1 MSCVDEQTAEKVA
14 KRKALGRLGALRGSV
29 ASFRLRVG
37 DDWLFGFVKTKFG
50 DEGFHVAVK
59 LSYVDCKGV
68 ALERIPPRSPK
79 RSGNTWRRTW
89 RLCSGESSAGC
100 LSDGQEGYL
109 PRTRHS

>member
-14 KRKALGRLGALRGSV
+14 KRKALGRLGALKRSV

-59 LSYVDCKGV
+59 LSYVDCKGI
-68 ALERIPPRSPK
+68 ALEKIPPEIAEKVRK
-79 RSGNTWRRTW
+79 YVEENVAALLGRELGG
-89 RLCSGESSAGC
+89 L
-100 LSDGQEGYL
+100 LK
-109 PRTRHS
+109 

>member
-14 KRKALGRLGALRGSV
+14 KRKALGRLGALRRSV
-29 ASFRLRVG
+29 ASFRLRAG

-68 ALERIPPRSPK
+68 ALERIPPEIAEKVRK
-79 RSGNTWRRTW
+79 YVEENVAALLGRELGG
-89 RLCSGESSAGC
+89 L
-100 LSDGQEGYL
+100 LK
-109 PRTRHS
+109 

>member
-14 KRKALGRLGALRGSV
+14 KRKALGRLGALRRSV

-59 LSYVDCKGV
+59 LSYVDCKGI
-68 ALERIPPRSPK
+68 ALEKIPPEIAEKVRK
-79 RSGNTWRRTW
+79 YVEENVAALLGRELGG
-89 RLCSGESSAGC
+89 L
-100 LSDGQEGYL
+100 LK
-109 PRTRHS
+109 

>member
-14 KRKALGRLGALRGSV
+14 KRKALGRLGALRRSV

-59 LSYVDCKGV
+59 LSYVDCKGI
-68 ALERIPPRSPK
+68 ALERIPPEIAEKVRK
-79 RSGNTWRRTW
+79 YVEENVAALLGRELGG
-89 RLCSGESSAGC
+89 L
-100 LSDGQEGYL
+100 LK
-109 PRTRHS
+109 

>member
-14 KRKALGRLGALRGSV
+14 KRKALGRLGALRRSV

-50 DEGFHVAVK
+50 DEGFHVAVR

-68 ALERIPPRSPK
+68 ALEKIPPEIAEKVRK
-79 RSGNTWRRTW
+79 YVEENVAALLGRELGG
-89 RLCSGESSAGC
+89 L
-100 LSDGQEGYL
+100 LK
-109 PRTRHS
+109 

>member
-14 KRKALGRLGALRGSV
+14 KRKALGRLGALRRSV

-68 ALERIPPRSPK
+68 ALEKIPPEIAEKVRK
-79 RSGNTWRRTW
+79 YVEENVAALLGRELGG
-89 RLCSGESSAGC
+89 L
-100 LSDGQEGYL
+100 LK
-109 PRTRHS
+109 

>member
-14 KRKALGRLGALRGSV
+14 KRKALGRLGALRRSV

-59 LSYVDCKGV
+59 LSYVDCRGV
-68 ALERIPPRSPK
+68 ALEKIPPEIAEKARK
-79 RSGNTWRRTW
+79 YVEENAAALLGRELGW
-89 RLCSGESSAGC
+89 L
-100 LSDGQEGYL
+100 LK
-109 PRTRHS
+109 

>member
-14 KRKALGRLGALRGSV
+14 KRKALGRLGALRRSV

-50 DEGFHVAVK
+50 DEGFQVAVK

-68 ALERIPPRSPK
+68 ALEKIPPEIAEKVRK
-79 RSGNTWRRTW
+79 YVEENAAALLGRELGG
-89 RLCSGESSAGC
+89 L
-100 LSDGQEGYL
+100 LK
-109 PRTRHS
+109 

>member
-14 KRKALGRLGALRGSV
+14 KGKALGRLGALRRSV

-50 DEGFHVAVK
+50 DKGFHVAVK

-68 ALERIPPRSPK
+68 ALEKTPPEIAEKVRK
-79 RSGNTWRRTW
+79 YVEENVAALLGRELGG
-89 RLCSGESSAGC
+89 L
-100 LSDGQEGYL
+100 LK
-109 PRTRHS
+109 

>member
-14 KRKALGRLGALRGSV
+14 KRKALGRLGALKRSV

-68 ALERIPPRSPK
+68 ALEKIPPEIAEKVRK
-79 RSGNTWRRTW
+79 YVEENVAALLGRELGG
-89 RLCSGESSAGC
+89 L
-100 LSDGQEGYL
+100 LK
-109 PRTRHS
+109 

>member
-14 KRKALGRLGALRGSV
+14 KRKALGRLGALKRSV

-37 DDWLFGFVKTKFG
+37 DDWLFGFVKTKLG

-68 ALERIPPRSPK
+68 ALEKIPPEIAEKVRK
-79 RSGNTWRRTW
+79 YVEENVAALLGRELGG
-89 RLCSGESSAGC
+89 L
-100 LSDGQEGYL
+100 LK
-109 PRTRHS
+109 

>member
-14 KRKALGRLGALRGSV
+14 KRKALGRLGVLRRSV

-50 DEGFHVAVK
+50 NEGFQVAVK

-68 ALERIPPRSPK
+68 ALEKIPPEIAEKVRK
-79 RSGNTWRRTW
+79 YVEENAAALLGRELGW
-89 RLCSGESSAGC
+89 L
-100 LSDGQEGYL
+100 LK
-109 PRTRHS
+109 

>member
-14 KRKALGRLGALRGSV
+14 KRKALGRLGALRRSV

-68 ALERIPPRSPK
+68 ALERIPPEIAEKVRK
-79 RSGNTWRRTW
+79 YVEENVAALLGRELGG
-89 RLCSGESSAGC
+89 L
-100 LSDGQEGYL
+100 LK
-109 PRTRHS
+109 